1 MELYEEIKFKG
12 LDFVY
17 IGNTKDG
24 RSKILLKNVLTEEQI
39 KKYCEDDKYRDGNE
53 VRHSFNLY
61 PPFNWEDS
69 YIKNVILPNFIKDLG
84 LSEENVEATL
94 LSKEEVESLP
104 EDIKKCNAWY
114 WTKSNASDENDK
126 FAYAW
131 FVGNDGYVNYSFMG
145 MYSFA
150 VRPVFYLD
158 STLICSDEAKQS
170 DSNWE
175 TSKLVCKNKLKNITT
190 LDDDCDYEDIVSRI
204 NEITDILKEMTK

>member
-1 MELYEEIKFKG
+1 MELNKELKFKG
-12 LDFVY
+12 LDFIY
-17 IGNTKDG
+17 IGDAEDG
-24 RSKILLKNVLTEEQI
+24 RKKILLKDVLTEEQI
-39 KKYCEDDKYRDGNE
+39 KKYCEDNKYRDGKE

-61 PPFNWEDS
+61 PPFNWKDS
-69 YIKNVILPNFIKDLG
+69 YIKTVILPNFIKDLG
-84 LSEENVEATL
+84 LSEEDVEATL

-114 WTKSNASDENDK
+114 WTKSNASNETDK

-131 FVGNDGYVNYSFMG
+131 YVFSDGYVDRDDVYFTYS
-145 MYSFA
+145 

-158 STLICSDEAKQS
+158 SALICSDEAKQS

-175 TSKLVCKNKLKNITT
+175 TSKLVCKNKLKDITT
-190 LDDDCDYEDIVSRI
+190 LDDDCDYEDLVSRV